1 MTNKIKTHRFFML
14 VLTLGMAVVVTGIFE
29 SCKPRNKSSSLAAG
43 EGDPY
48 LFVGG
53 SCQTSGRWVDAA
65 IQQAEQIKAVINGLR
80 NNPACTAMVNSMD
93 SLVTTTADIGKG
105 PGPDPKGAV
114 AQMFAVSREITAISD
129 YRRIKARYANNG
141 PGTLPME
148 YNVNIDKMLTDRM
161 FQITGLNQ
169 NISDAQ
175 DGTSSVRAVTGAEAS
190 AMSEAGLV
198 VNQVIDMKAR
208 ALQTAS
214 AGLDV
219 ATTVFNNLATDQS
232 CLVGKTPAIGT
243 MAIAGAKLL
252 GAYVGADNGLSAK
265 AGSAI
270 AAYFRFIQNQ
280 KFSNAINAIN
290 ETEFLMSISCLMETT
305 SNNYCAVR
313 DARYL
318 QEDLIPK
325 VGGLKSYWAREE
337 NVPDMMT
344 GFKVINQDVP
354 VVADWLRKVVTGV
367 TPRRK
372 SDADYYNS
380 VMGSL
385 NGLQQV
391 LTTALT
397 SIAETKYNFPKD
409 DAQQRAS
416 ILALARVIQGTFSSA
431 GSKLDSSGTGSL
443 PDFYVMASPD
453 RKQLFDILGMDL
465 PIECDPSKNIDQ
477 NKVKD
482 PNTYL
487 EAGGA
492 YTPLASPQAILDR
505 MEGNVKLVFD
515 RMSMQVT
522 AYVRNNLNIDQPN
535 VATDFVT
542 PSASGNAS
550 QRLRQIR
557 SYLVSLLIRISNSVK
572 NKTATTEDKSFARLF
587 MDTITRIDRVLDAQL
602 KIDADADQII
612 NDGSLDQFIEDAK
625 AKDSKYNGTG
635 LALDGTGAPQD
646 LKTSIA
652 QKRAKYKD
660 RYGPTGALATAEDK
674 SLYAAMNIK
683 FPGDTQP
690 LSEWFIDQAA
700 YLDYAVESAKKV
712 NNPRIRAD
720 RSAQLALGDTPND
733 VPVMSARD
741 QINTEI
747 YGTLLNAAFDQFD
760 MLRFREAFFINRI
773 SKAVYWDLSKQMV
786 MMQQDYLN
794 AQNNPE
800 AIAAYK
806 TKWSGT
812 TQKLMIMMDNF
823 VVDKI
828 NGLIPR
834 DQQAAM
840 IDQSKA
846 VAMNQTNLTAMLVF
860 KDPLLKQISRLKS
873 IVEKGHTSDWQIYKD
888 LVEDTIWNP
897 HRAMWNPLKAFAY
910 ANLND
915 PKIRRVVG
923 RSAPGEVLL
932 RSADLVAKYGAQDYM
947 VQPVIDFTD
956 YFSGMIGRHVR
967 PDLYW
972 SPYQWTDKTYFKDDE
987 FGSLATFRGLLC
999 MQTLSFAD
1007 PTPFAEVCK
1016 GANLQSVFEKRS
1028 NAPMTDSAASY
1039 IMSASV
1045 PTLDPDALSLDYDTW
1060 MAAYLENK
1068 PRNDFNA
1075 RQFEGRRICAVYDH
1089 LRNNN
1094 IHMMKL
1100 RNISDRQISS
1110 ALQQNLK

>member
-1 MTNKIKTHRFFML
+1 MIKSIKKNRFFVL
-14 VLTLGMAVVVTGIFE
+14 VFTLGLTTLLIGIME
-29 SCKPRNKSSSLAAG
+29 SCKPRKKGSSLESG

-65 IQQAEQIKAVINGLR
+65 IQQAEQIKSVINGLR
-80 NNPACTAMVNSMD
+80 SNANCKALVDGMD
-93 SLVTTTADIGKG
+93 KLVTTTADIGRG
-105 PGPDPKGAV
+105 PGADPKGAV

-129 YRRIKARYANNG
+129 YRRIKARYASDG
-141 PGTLPME
+141 PGQLPME

-175 DGTSSVRAVTGAEAS
+175 DGTSPVKAVTGAQAS

-219 ATTVFNNLATDQS
+219 ATTVFDNLAADQS
-232 CLVGKTPAIGT
+232 CLIGKTPAIGT

-265 AGSAI
+265 AGNAI
-270 AAYFRFIQNQ
+270 AAYFRFIQTQ
-280 KFSNAINAIN
+280 KFTNAINDIN

-318 QEDLIPK
+318 QEDLVPK
-325 VGGLKSYWAREE
+325 VGGLKSFWVHEE

-397 SIAETKYNFPKD
+397 AIAEARSNFPKED
-409 DAQQRAS
+409 IQQRTSVLTLAS
-416 ILALARVIQGTFSSA
+416 NIQSIFAAAVG
-431 GSKLDSSGTGSL
+431 KLDSSGTGSL
-443 PDFYVMASPD
+443 PDFYLMASPYT
-453 RKQLFDILGMDL
+453 KQLFDILGMDL
-465 PIECDPSKNIDQ
+465 PQECDPSKHVNQ
-477 NKVKD
+477 NEVKD
-482 PNTYL
+482 SRTYL

-505 MEGNVKLVFD
+505 MESNVKLVFD

-542 PSASGNAS
+542 PSATGNAS

-557 SYLVSLLIRISNSVK
+557 SYLVSLLIRISNSAK
-572 NKTATTEDKSFARLF
+572 NKTATSEDKSFARLF
-587 MDTITRIDRVLDAQL
+587 MDTVTRIDRVLDAQL
-602 KIDADADQII
+602 LIDKDADKII
-612 NDGSLDQFIEDAK
+612 DDGSLDRFLEQEK
-625 AKDSKYNGTG
+625 AKDSKYNGGTS
-635 LALDGTGAPQD
+635 LALDGSNPVQD
-646 LKTSIA
+646 LKTAIV

-660 RYGPTGALATAEDK
+660 RYSAVGTAEDK
-674 SLYAAMNIK
+674 TLYAAMNVVL
-683 FPGDTQP
+683 PGDKQTMAD
-690 LSEWFIDQAA
+690 WFVDQAA

-720 RSAQLALGDTPND
+720 RNTQLALGDGD
-733 VPVMSARD
+733 SV
-741 QINTEI
+741 NTEI
-747 YGTLLNAAFDQFD
+747 YGTLLNTAFDQFD

-773 SKAVYWDLSKQMV
+773 SKAVYWDLSKQLV
-786 MMQQDYLN
+786 TMQQDYVK
-794 AQNNPE
+794 AQNNP
-800 AIAAYK
+800 AALATYK
-806 TKWSGT
+806 AKWSGT

-828 NGLIPR
+828 NGLIPK
-834 DQQAAM
+834 DLQATM

-846 VAMNQTNLTAMLVF
+846 TALNQTNLTAMLVF
-860 KDPLLKQISRLKS
+860 KDPLLKQINRLKS
-873 IVEKGHTSDWQIYKD
+873 ISEKGHTSDWAIYKD
-888 LVEDTIWNP
+888 LVEETVWNP
-897 HRAMWNPLKAFAY
+897 FRAMWNPVKAFAY

-923 RSAPGEVLL
+923 RSAPGEVII
-932 RSADLVAKYGAQDYM
+932 RTGDVFSKSGAANVAEDIF

-956 YFSGMIGRHVR
+956 YFSGMVGRHVR

-972 SPYQWTDKTYFKDDE
+972 SPYLWTDKTYFKDDE

-1007 PTPFAEVCK
+1007 PTPFKDVCK
-1016 GANLQSVFEKRS
+1016 GAVLQSVFEKRS
-1028 NAPMTDSAASY
+1028 TAQMTDNTANY
-1039 IMSASV
+1039 IMAAPKS
-1045 PTLDPDALSLDYDTW
+1045 PLDPDALSLDYDAW
-1060 MAAYLENK
+1060 MAEHLKNK
-1068 PRNDFNA
+1068 SLNDFNA

-1100 RNISDRQISS
+1100 RNMSDQQISS